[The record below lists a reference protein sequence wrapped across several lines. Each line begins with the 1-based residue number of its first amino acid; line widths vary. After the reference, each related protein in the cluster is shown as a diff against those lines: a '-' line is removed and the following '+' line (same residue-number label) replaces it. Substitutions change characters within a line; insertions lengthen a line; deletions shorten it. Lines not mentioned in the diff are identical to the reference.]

1 MKYNPKRISKLKPH
15 ANNQNWK
22 DINFPAGIK
31 DWQKFKRNNKN
42 ITLNILSVPYN
53 KEKISLIYKS
63 NCNRKRKNQVILL
76 MITNNKENWHY
87 PAVKNLSGL
96 FRGITSNNNGDFYC
110 LNCIPSYLTDNA
122 LKEHERLC
130 NNHDH
135 CEIIMPEKNKNIKIQ
150 QRRKIIKSTTCNLR

>member
-1 MKYNPKRISKLKPH
+1 MKYNLERISKLKRH

-31 DWQKFKRNNKN
+31 DWQKFERNNKN
-42 ITLNILSVPYN
+42 IALNILSVPYN

-63 NCNRKRKNQVILL
+63 NYNRKRKNQVILL

-87 PAVKNLSGL
+87 PEVKNLSGL

>member
-1 MKYNPKRISKLKPH
+1 MKYNLERISKLKRH

-31 DWQKFKRNNKN
+31 DWQKFERNNKN
-42 ITLNILSVPYN
+42 IALNILSVPYN

-63 NCNRKRKNQVILL
+63 NYNRKRKNQVILL